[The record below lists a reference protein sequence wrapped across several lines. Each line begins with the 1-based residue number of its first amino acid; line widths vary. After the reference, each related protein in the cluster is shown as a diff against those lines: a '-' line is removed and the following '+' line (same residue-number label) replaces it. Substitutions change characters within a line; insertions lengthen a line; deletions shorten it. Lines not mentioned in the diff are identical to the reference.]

1 VARGD
6 VGVVRKFLASWVPI
20 EESSMSE
27 FGDRPPSTVNTPV
40 PTYYPG
46 PDHTWERR
54 RPGDVG
60 IDPSLLQ
67 EAIAFANDPAHAGM
81 PPDIDAYLA
90 TVYSGKRYDDGG
102 ILGPTKVHGPV
113 TGVVLRHGYLIAEWG
128 EPERVD
134 MTFSVTKSFLSTVA
148 GLAWDRGL
156 IHDVQDRVRD
166 YVDDGGFDSPHNAQ
180 ITWEHFL
187 RQTNEWEGTLW
198 GKHYAARHT
207 DDELRRPFQPGT
219 YYEYNDVRV
228 NRFSLSLL
236 HVWRRPPP
244 EVLKELV
251 MDPID
256 ASDTWQWHG
265 YRNSWVTIG
274 GLRMQSV
281 SGGGYWGGGM
291 WITARDLARLGYLTL
306 RRGRW
311 RDQQVLSER
320 WVEMATTPTGV
331 QPTYGFMNY
340 FLNTRR
346 GLLPSA
352 PATHYYH
359 SGMGANRVWVAP
371 ELDMVVVLRWVA
383 PEHFD
388 GFVKRVLEAVRSC
401 A

>member
-1 VARGD
+1 
-6 VGVVRKFLASWVPI
+6 
-20 EESSMSE
+20 MSE
-27 FGDRPPSTVNTPV
+27 FGDRSPATVNAREPM
-40 PTYYPG
+40 YYPG
-46 PDHTWERR
+46 PDETWERKL
-54 RPGDVG
+54 PEEVG

-81 PPDIDAYLA
+81 PADIGSHLA
-90 TVYSGKRYDDGG
+90 TIYRGKRYDDGV

-113 TGVVLRHGYLIAEWG
+113 TGVVLRHGYLVAEWG

-156 IHDVQDRVRD
+156 IHDVRDRVKD
-166 YVDDGGFDSPHNAQ
+166 YVDDGGFDPPHNAQ

-219 YYEYNDVRV
+219 HYEYNDVRV

-236 HVWRRPPP
+236 QIWRRPLP

-265 YRNSWVTIG
+265 YCNSWVTIG

-311 RDQQVLSER
+311 QDRQILSKR
-320 WVEMATTPTGV
+320 WIEMATTPTGV

-340 FLNTRR
+340 FLNTHRE
-346 GLLPSA
+346 LFPSA

-371 ELDMVVVLRWVA
+371 ELDIVVVLRWVA

-388 GFVKRVLEAVRSC
+388 GFVRRVLGAVKS
-401 A
+401 

>member
-1 VARGD
+1 M
-6 VGVVRKFLASWVPI
+6 P
-20 EESSMSE
+20 E
-27 FGDRPPSTVNTPV
+27 FGNPSVSAVDTEVPV
-40 PTYYPG
+40 YYPG
-46 PDHTWERR
+46 QGQNWERKT
-54 RPGDVG
+54 PEDVG
-60 IDPSLLQ
+60 IDPIRLQ

-81 PPDIDAYLA
+81 PADIDTHLPTIYR
-90 TVYSGKRYDDGG
+90 GKRYDDGV

-113 TGVVLRHGYLIAEWG
+113 TGLVLRHGYLVAEWG

-134 MTFSVTKSFLSTVA
+134 MTFSITKSFLSTVA

-156 IHDVQDRVRD
+156 IRDVQDRVKD

-180 ITWEHFL
+180 ITWDHFL

-198 GKHYAARHT
+198 DKHYAARHT

-228 NRFSLSLL
+228 NRLSLSLL
-236 HVWRRPPP
+236 HVWRRPLP

-251 MDPID
+251 MDPIN
-256 ASDTWQWHG
+256 ASNTWQWHG
-265 YRNSWVTIG
+265 YRNSWVTID
-274 GLRMQSV
+274 GLPMQSV

-311 RDQQVLSER
+311 QDRQILSER
-320 WVEMATTPTGV
+320 WIEMATTPTAV

-340 FLNTRR
+340 FLNTHRE
-346 GLLPSA
+346 LFPSA

-371 ELDMVVVLRWVA
+371 ELDLVVVLRWVA

-388 GFVKRVLEAVRSC
+388 GFVKRVLGAITP
-401 A
+401 

>member
-1 VARGD
+1 
-6 VGVVRKFLASWVPI
+6 
-20 EESSMSE
+20 MSE
-27 FGDRPPSTVNTPV
+27 CSHPSASAVNTQV
-40 PTYYPG
+40 PMYYPG
-46 PDHTWERR
+46 SDQNWEGK
-54 RPGDVG
+54 PPEDVG
-60 IDPSLLQ
+60 IDPYLLQ
-67 EAIAFANDPAHAGM
+67 EAIAFANDPTHAGM
-81 PPDIDAYLA
+81 PADIGSHLPTLYA
-90 TVYSGKRYDDGG
+90 GKRYDDGV

-113 TGVVLRHGYLIAEWG
+113 TGVVLRHGYLVAEWG

-156 IHDVQDRVRD
+156 IRDVRHRVKD

-180 ITWEHFL
+180 ITWEQFL

-198 GKHYAARHT
+198 DKHYAARHT
-207 DDELRRPFQPGT
+207 GDELRRPLQPGT

-228 NRFSLSLL
+228 NRFALSLL
-236 HVWRRPPP
+236 HIWRRPLP
-244 EVLKELV
+244 EILKELV
-251 MDPID
+251 MDPIS
-256 ASDTWQWHG
+256 ASNTWQWHG
-265 YRNSWVTIG
+265 YRNSWVTIDG
-274 GLRMQSV
+274 VRMQSV

-311 RDQQVLSER
+311 QDQQIVSER
-320 WVEMATTPTGV
+320 WIEMATTPTAV
-331 QPTYGFMNY
+331 HPTYGFMNY
-340 FLNTRR
+340 FLNTHRE
-346 GLLPSA
+346 LFPSA

-388 GFVKRVLEAVRSC
+388 GFVKRVLGAIEP
-401 A
+401 

>member
-1 VARGD
+1 M
-6 VGVVRKFLASWVPI
+6 P
-20 EESSMSE
+20 E
-27 FGDRPPSTVNTPV
+27 FGKPSVSAVDTEVPV
-40 PTYYPG
+40 YYPG
-46 PDHTWERR
+46 PDQNWERR
-54 RPGDVG
+54 PPEDVG
-60 IDPSLLQ
+60 IDPFLLQ
-67 EAIAFANDPAHAGM
+67 EAIAFANAPAHAGM
-81 PPDIDAYLA
+81 PSDIDSHLA
-90 TVYSGKRYDDGG
+90 TIYSGKRYDDGV

-113 TGVVLRHGYLIAEWG
+113 TGVVLRHGYLVAEWG
-128 EPERVD
+128 EPARVD

-156 IHDVQDRVRD
+156 IRDVQDRVKD

-180 ITWEHFL
+180 ITWDHFL

-198 GKHYAARHT
+198 DKHYAARHT
-207 DDELRRPFQPGT
+207 DDERRRPLQPGT

-236 HVWRRPPP
+236 HVWRRPLP

-251 MDPID
+251 MDPVN
-256 ASDTWQWHG
+256 ASNTWQWHG
-265 YRNSWVTIG
+265 YRNSWVTID

-311 RDQQVLSER
+311 QDQQILSER
-320 WVEMATTPTGV
+320 WIEMATTPTAV
-331 QPTYGFMNY
+331 HPTYGFMNY
-340 FLNTRR
+340 FLNTHRE
-346 GLLPSA
+346 LFPSA

-371 ELDMVVVLRWVA
+371 ELDLVVVLRWVA

-388 GFVKRVLEAVRSC
+388 RFVKRVLRAIKP
-401 A
+401 

>member
-1 VARGD
+1 V
-6 VGVVRKFLASWVPI
+6 
-20 EESSMSE
+20 
-27 FGDRPPSTVNTPV
+27 
-40 PTYYPG
+40 YYPG
-46 PDHTWERR
+46 LDQYWERK
-54 RPGDVG
+54 PPEDVG
-60 IDPSLLQ
+60 IDPFLLQ

-81 PPDIDAYLA
+81 PADVDAHLA
-90 TVYSGKRYDDGG
+90 TVYSGKRYDDGV

-113 TGVVLRHGYLIAEWG
+113 TGVVLRHGYLVAEWG

-156 IHDVQDRVRD
+156 IRDVRDRVKD

-180 ITWEHFL
+180 ITWDHFL

-198 GKHYAARHT
+198 DKHYAARHT
-207 DDELRRPFQPGT
+207 DDELRRPLQPGT

-236 HVWRRPPP
+236 HVWRRPLP

-251 MDPID
+251 MDPVN
-256 ASDTWQWHG
+256 ASNTWQWHG
-265 YRNSWVTIG
+265 YRNSWVTID

-311 RDQQVLSER
+311 QDQQILSER
-320 WVEMATTPTGV
+320 WIEMATTPTAV
-331 QPTYGFMNY
+331 HPTYGFMNY
-340 FLNTRR
+340 FLNTHRE
-346 GLLPSA
+346 LFPSA

-371 ELDMVVVLRWVA
+371 ELELVVVLRWVA

-388 GFVKRVLEAVRSC
+388 SFVKRVLRAIKP
-401 A
+401 

>member
-1 VARGD
+1 
-6 VGVVRKFLASWVPI
+6 
-20 EESSMSE
+20 MSE
-27 FGDRPPSTVNTPV
+27 FGDRSPATVNAREPM
-40 PTYYPG
+40 YYPG
-46 PDHTWERR
+46 PDETWERKL
-54 RPGDVG
+54 PEEVG

-81 PPDIDAYLA
+81 PADIGSHLA
-90 TVYSGKRYDDGG
+90 TIYRGKRYDDGV

-113 TGVVLRHGYLIAEWG
+113 TGVVLRHGYLVAEWG

-156 IHDVQDRVRD
+156 IHDVRDRVKD
-166 YVDDGGFDSPHNAQ
+166 YVDDGGFDPPHNAQ

-219 YYEYNDVRV
+219 HYEYNDVRV
-228 NRFSLSLL
+228 NRFSLLL
-236 HVWRRPPP
+236 LQIWRRPLP

-265 YRNSWVTIG
+265 YCNSWVTIG

-306 RRGRW
+306 RRGCWQDRQILSKRW
-311 RDQQVLSER
+311 I
-320 WVEMATTPTGV
+320 EMATTPTAV

-340 FLNTRR
+340 FLNTHRE
-346 GLLPSA
+346 LFPSA

-371 ELDMVVVLRWVA
+371 ELDIVVVLRWVA

-388 GFVKRVLEAVRSC
+388 GFVRRVLGAVKS
-401 A
+401 

>member
-1 VARGD
+1 VLI
-6 VGVVRKFLASWVPI
+6 KEF
-20 EESSMSE
+20 SMPE
-27 FGDRPPSTVNTPV
+27 FGNPAVSAVDTEVPV
-40 PTYYPG
+40 YYPG
-46 PDHTWERR
+46 PDQNWERK
-54 RPGDVG
+54 PAEDVG
-60 IDPSLLQ
+60 IDAFLLQ
-67 EAIAFANDPAHAGM
+67 EAIAYANDPAHAGM
-81 PPDIDAYLA
+81 PADVDAHLA
-90 TVYSGKRYDDGG
+90 TVYSGKRYDDGV

-113 TGVVLRHGYLIAEWG
+113 TGVVLRHGYLVAEWG

-156 IHDVQDRVRD
+156 IRDVQDRVKD

-180 ITWEHFL
+180 ITWDHFL

-198 GKHYAARHT
+198 DKHYAARHT
-207 DDELRRPFQPGT
+207 DDELRRPLQPGT

-228 NRFSLSLL
+228 NRFALSLL
-236 HVWRRPPP
+236 HVWRRPLP

-251 MDPID
+251 MDPVN
-256 ASDTWQWHG
+256 ASNTWQWHG
-265 YRNSWVTIG
+265 YRNSWVTID

-311 RDQQVLSER
+311 QDQQILSER
-320 WVEMATTPTGV
+320 WIGMATTPTAV
-331 QPTYGFMNY
+331 HPTYGFMNY
-340 FLNTRR
+340 FLNTHRE
-346 GLLPSA
+346 LFPSA

-359 SGMGANRVWVAP
+359 AGMGANRVWVAP
-371 ELDMVVVLRWVA
+371 ELDLVVVLRWVA

-388 GFVKRVLEAVRSC
+388 RFVKRVLRAIKP
-401 A
+401 

>member
-1 VARGD
+1 VLI
-6 VGVVRKFLASWVPI
+6 K
-20 EESSMSE
+20 ESSMPE
-27 FGDRPPSTVNTPV
+27 FGNPSVSAVDTEVPV
-40 PTYYPG
+40 YYPG
-46 PDHTWERR
+46 PDQNWQR
-54 RPGDVG
+54 RPPEDVG
-60 IDPSLLQ
+60 IDSFLLQ

-81 PPDIDAYLA
+81 PTDIDAYLA
-90 TVYSGKRYDDGG
+90 TIYSGKRYDDGV

-113 TGVVLRHGYLIAEWG
+113 TGVVLRHGYLVAEWG

-156 IHDVQDRVRD
+156 IRDVQDRVKA

-180 ITWEHFL
+180 ITWDHFL

-198 GKHYAARHT
+198 DKHYAARHT

-236 HVWRRPPP
+236 HVWRRPLP

-251 MDPID
+251 MDPVN
-256 ASDTWQWHG
+256 ASNTWRWHG
-265 YRNSWVTIG
+265 YRNSWVTID

-311 RDQQVLSER
+311 QDQQILSER
-320 WVEMATTPTGV
+320 WIEMATTPTAV
-331 QPTYGFMNY
+331 HPTYGFMNY
-340 FLNTRR
+340 FLNTHRE
-346 GLLPSA
+346 LFPSA

-371 ELDMVVVLRWVA
+371 ELDLVVVLRWVA

-388 GFVKRVLEAVRSC
+388 SFVKRVLRAIEP
-401 A
+401 